1 MAKASL
7 SDLDLQVARYRD
19 GALIAT
25 LPSALMGLMGAAD
38 AFYLVLRKGQVF
50 SGLVLLLAGLAMLSG
65 AWSVVNQRQ
74 AQGLRGVV
82 VSALGAVVASV
93 LVALGLALGKLPV
106 IWILGASAL
115 FLSGPASLLISYCY
129 GAAVEAADKG
139 LSDVEVLKTV
149 PRSTFATVER
159 PVLYVVEVVA
169 LFAFVVLLNWTKV
182 QPGHFKRYDLSALKP
197 GQRVYALSS
206 KTKKVLADLQK
217 DVQVVVFMTP
227 PQTPDQDTIYEDV
240 RELLTRFASQSR
252 HIHVEYIDLHRQL
265 ERAKAL
271 AQKYRLN
278 LADAADIESG
288 IGGLVVFV
296 CGDKQKYV
304 NANDMAEFDYK
315 QDQAGQYH
323 QKVKAFK
330 AEEAFLNALVNV
342 TRSGQARLCITQGHN
357 EPRLESYGPNGF
369 GYAAEMIRREG
380 IKVEAIDRVE
390 KGVPKRCDLLAIVG
404 PTVAF
409 SSTEADSVDNYLAS
423 GGRLFFVPA
432 TAMLVGN
439 VPQFVKSGLEEV
451 LAKYGI
457 KVEDAFAVDMSLRT
471 VQPLIWIADKTWGK
485 HPIANVMK
493 GRRVVLS
500 MPRAF
505 RVLDGQGRKVAVLL
519 ATSDSNQAW
528 GETDLNLLVDERAR
542 LEFDAKTDFKAPVAV
557 AVASQAEKKGGFRV
571 VAFGGLLN
579 MLNRNLDPNQPV
591 QDFSSDLLLNSLNW
605 LLEREQLIA
614 LSPRTP
620 ERIKLEL
627 TQAQVGR
634 IFRVTV
640 LAMPLFAMLLGI
652 LVWWV
657 RRN

>member
-1 MAKASL
+1 MAKAEL
-7 SDLDLQVARYRD
+7 SDLELHVARYRD
-19 GALIAT
+19 GALMAT

-38 AFYLVLRKGQVF
+38 ALYLVLRKGHVF
-50 SGLVLLLAGLAMLSG
+50 SGMVLLLSGLAMISG
-65 AWSVVNQRQ
+65 AWSVVHARQ
-74 AQGLRGVV
+74 SQGLRGVV
-82 VSALGAVVASV
+82 LSAVGAVVASV
-93 LVALGLALGKLPV
+93 LVALGLALGKLSLL
-106 IWILGASAL
+106 WTMGASAL
-115 FLSGPASLLISYCY
+115 FLSGPAFLLLSYCY
-129 GAAVEAADKG
+129 GAAVEAAEKG
-139 LSDVEVLKTV
+139 MTTVETLRTV

-159 PVLYVVEVVA
+159 PVLYVVEVSA
-169 LFAFVVLLNWTKV
+169 LLVFVVLLNWTKV
-182 QPGHFKRYDLSALKP
+182 QPGRFKRYDLSALKP

-206 KTKKVLADLQK
+206 KTKKVLADLNR
-217 DVQVVVFMTP
+217 DVHVVVFMTP
-227 PQTPDQDTIYEDV
+227 PQSPDQDSIYEDV
-240 RELLTRFASQSR
+240 RELLTRFASGSP

-296 CGDKQKYV
+296 SGDKQKYV

-315 QDQAGQYH
+315 QDSAGQYH

-330 AEEAFLNALVNV
+330 AEEAFLNALLNV
-342 TRSGQARLCITQGHN
+342 TRSGQARLCLTQGHN
-357 EPRLESYGPNGF
+357 EPKLESYGPNGI

-380 IKVEAIDRVE
+380 IKVEGLDRLD
-390 KGVPKRCDLLAIVG
+390 KGVPKRCDILAVVG
-404 PTVAF
+404 PTVAL
-409 SSTEADSVDNYLAS
+409 SSTESDAIDEYLAS
-423 GGRLFFVPA
+423 GGRLLFIPA

-439 VPQFVKSGLEEV
+439 VPQFVKSGLEPILV
-451 LAKYGI
+451 KYGI
-457 KVEDAFAVDMSLRT
+457 VVEDAFAVDMSLRT

-493 GRRVVLS
+493 GRRIVLS

-505 RVLDGQGRKVAVLL
+505 RIKEGNGYKASVLL
-519 ATSDSNQAW
+519 QTTDSDQAW
-528 GETDLNLLVDERAR
+528 GETDLNLLVDERVR
-542 LEFDAKTDFKAPVAV
+542 LAYDAKSDLKSPVAV
-557 AVASQAEKKGGFRV
+557 AVASRSDKKNGFRV

-579 MLNRNLDPNQPV
+579 VLNRNLDPNQPV

-605 LLEREQLIA
+605 LLERAQLIA
-614 LSPRTP
+614 LSPRVP
-620 ERIKLEL
+620 ERVKLEL
-627 TQAQVGR
+627 TQAQISR

-640 LAMPLFAMLLGI
+640 LGMPLFAMLLGL